1 MHWLHACKT
10 ACIGMHCLHGDHL
23 VSDVGG
29 RTREGTTRGV
39 WRSPPLVKNENGE
52 ATKLHVVLHYTF

>member
-23 VSDVGG
+23 VYDVGG
-29 RTREGTTRGV
+29 RAREWSIRGV
-39 WRSPPLVKNENGE
+39 WRSPLVKNENGY
-52 ATKLHVVLHYTF
+52 AKKLHVVLHYTF